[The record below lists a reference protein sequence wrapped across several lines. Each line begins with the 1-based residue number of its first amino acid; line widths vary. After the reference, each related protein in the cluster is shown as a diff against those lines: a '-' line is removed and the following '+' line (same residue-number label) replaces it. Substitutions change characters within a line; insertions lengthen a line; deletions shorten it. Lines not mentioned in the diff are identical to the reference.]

1 MSWSSD
7 EKAAQKL
14 QTIISNQEIF
24 KKTVTAGNAIE
35 LDTQV
40 KKMKNKS
47 IDAVIEVIKKNSVFL
62 KDLCKFA
69 SH

>member
-47 IDAVIEVIKKNSVFL
+47 IDAVIEVIK
-62 KDLCKFA
+62 
-69 SH
+69 